1 MSMPVVSQAA
11 NSAANNDE
19 ELVKIVAGGDSGFE
33 REGETEKRLR
43 EFIKVFHET
52 TRSKPDYI
60 VCSPGRVNLIGD
72 HIDYHGFSVLP
83 MAIKQ
88 SIWMGLS
95 FGKLPT
101 NQGEPKLQLFNKDQD
116 KYPPWTGEH
125 SFVYGHQLSKSH
137 KWQHYVLCGYHGVL
151 ATQLLGIQP
160 SDVYSHARQLANS
173 NGLLSEADLLLEE
186 LKQMKIL
193 VDSDLPPASGLSS
206 SSALVC
212 ASAIATSLLLRHNPD
227 IFQTSPSEPTAK
239 PSDHTNNSNNPRI
252 NINKQ
257 LDKRLLDRQRLAES
271 CSKFEHLIGTHG
283 GGMDQAVIMAAQK
296 DYAKHV
302 EFTPKLRCDNV
313 QLPSDTVWLVSHC
326 GFSYPKA
333 ATSGFNSRVLE
344 TKLGAAI
351 IAKASPRSPQLPLDH
366 TITLGAVKRYL
377 HKELTTQ
384 ELISHMRSEK
394 VFNGVNEFTVEQI
407 CARLELTRTELIQ
420 RFNISEDLLNV
431 LQDKLQLLN
440 RCEHVFEEADRV
452 ERFKSICDTT
462 TDIGLLGQLM
472 TQSHY
477 SLRDKYDCS
486 HPALDRLVSVALD
499 AGALGSRLT
508 GAGWG
513 GCVVT
518 LVEASKCDTV
528 FERLREVSAFT
539 FRTEPEA
546 GCKVIQVL

>member
-1 MSMPVVSQAA
+1 MPVVSAA
-11 NSAANNDE
+11 SAATNDE
-19 ELVKIVAGGDSGFE
+19 ELVRIVSGDGGGDSF
-33 REGETEKRLR
+33 EGEEAEKEKLQ
-43 EFIKVFHET
+43 EFIELFHET
-52 TRSKPDYI
+52 TGSKPDYI

-95 FGKLPT
+95 FGKVPT
-101 NQGEPKLQLFNKDQD
+101 NQDEEQEARLKLFNKDLV
-116 KYPPWTGEH
+116 KYPLWTGEH
-125 SFVYGHQLSKSH
+125 SFVYGQQLNKSH
-137 KWQHYVLCGYHGVL
+137 KWYHYVLCGYHGVL
-151 ATQLLGIQP
+151 ATQMLHIKP
-160 SDVYSHARQLANS
+160 SDVFDHARKLAS
-173 NGLLSEADLLLEE
+173 KEELLEQANGLLSGLDQLT
-186 LKQMKIL
+186 IL

-212 ASAIATSLLLRHNPD
+212 ASAIATSLLLRFHSQKK
-227 IFQTSPSEPTAK
+227 IFQTSSEPAAK
-239 PSDHTNNSNNPRI
+239 PSDTTKTNNKRNNVE
-252 NINKQ
+252 
-257 LDKRLLDRQRLAES
+257 LDKRLLERQRLAES
-271 CSKFEHLIGTHG
+271 CSKFEHLIGTRG
-283 GGMDQAVIMAAQK
+283 GGMDQAVIMAGQK
-296 DYAKHV
+296 DYAKYV
-302 EFTPKLRCDNV
+302 EFMPKLRCDNV

-333 ATSGFNSRVLE
+333 ETSGFNSRVLE

-351 IAKASPRSPQLPLDH
+351 IAKASNRNPQLPLDH

-377 HKELTTQ
+377 LKELTTH

-394 VFNGVNEFTVEQI
+394 VFNGVNEFTVEQV
-407 CARLELTRTELIQ
+407 CGRLELTRSELVQ
-420 RFNISEDLLNV
+420 RFKISEDLLKV

-452 ERFKSICDTT
+452 DRFRSICDTT

-528 FERLREVSAFT
+528 FERLKEVSAFT